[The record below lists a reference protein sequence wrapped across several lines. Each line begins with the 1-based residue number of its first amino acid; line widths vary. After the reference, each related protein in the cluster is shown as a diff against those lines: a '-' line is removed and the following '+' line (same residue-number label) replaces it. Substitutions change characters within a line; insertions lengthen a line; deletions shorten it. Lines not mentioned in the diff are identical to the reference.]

1 MSNVANLSDY
11 QTQEVVIDGITV
23 KQDAEG
29 RYCLNDVHK
38 ASGGEATKA
47 PAQWMRHDVFH
58 EFVEE
63 IVRLSTINP
72 VESKRG
78 RTGGTFAV
86 KELVYAYAMWISPSY
101 YTNGNGSTQFA
112 EYKLTSQDFEKI
124 ADRLTDKELNIVRRY
139 FGVKPTAEVAEPEA
153 TTPAKVT
160 EVVEVA
166 DHGETLT
173 MSSLEI

>member
-38 ASGGEATKA
+38 ASGGENRHKLNLWVGLDSTQDFMDEVKKA
-47 PAQWMRHDVFH
+47 GYPAFN
-58 EFVEE
+58 
-63 IVRLSTINP
+63 IIT
-72 VESKRG
+72 SKRG

-101 YTNGNGSTQFA
+101 HLKVIRAYDRMVTDGVAVHENSAQDLL
-112 EYKLTSQDFEKI
+112 EKSQSID
-124 ADRLTDKELNIVRRY
+124 
-139 FGVKPTAEVAEPEA
+139 G
-153 TTPAKVT
+153 
-160 EVVEVA
+160 
-166 DHGETLT
+166 
-173 MSSLEI
+173 